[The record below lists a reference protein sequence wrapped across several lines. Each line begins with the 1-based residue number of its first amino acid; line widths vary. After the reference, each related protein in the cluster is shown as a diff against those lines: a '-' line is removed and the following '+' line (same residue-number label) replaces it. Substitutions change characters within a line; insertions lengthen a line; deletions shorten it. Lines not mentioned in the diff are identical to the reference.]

1 MKSLLSSR
9 VLRALIWSVAFV
21 AAIGGA
27 AMLMSRTAGRLL
39 VDEAEHAALQYAGF
53 IAGAVPK
60 LSLLFDQGSL
70 EPETLTELRRL
81 HHMGDVFRFQLF
93 DRDGRAL
100 LSSEDLAAQEPRVGQ
115 GGQALGQEHPNT
127 HVSAIV
133 LGGRN
138 FIELHGADDE
148 DDDDAPGAGETA
160 HPPVY
165 SEAYVPVMAG
175 DRVLGVVEVYV
186 DQTGHAARIR
196 AAFAKVSAIV
206 VALLLAIGGAMGAQ
220 AWQRLAER
228 RRTQQRMRYLA
239 EHDPLSGALNRASF
253 QQALEQAGWRH
264 GKGGAGFAVLCID
277 LDHFKEI
284 NDARGHAAGDEVL
297 RQAAARLAA
306 LVRHGDLVARL
317 GGDEFAI
324 LQSAVNS
331 PEDVGRLAQRVV
343 DAIALP
349 FELSGHTLLC
359 GASVGAA
366 RFGVDAQAVDELL
379 HKADVAMYRA
389 KTGGRNCFSFYDPA
403 LDRELAER
411 RSLAQDLRSAL
422 ADGHLSL
429 HYQPLWAN
437 DGTTLLGYEALMRW
451 RHPQRGMVPPAEFI
465 PLAEQTGQIEALGAW
480 ALQRACLEAASW
492 PAPLHVAVN
501 LSAAQFRPTHDLVR
515 VVERALE
522 VAGLSA
528 ARLELEITE
537 SLLMSGTDEVLRTL
551 GGLSAMGVRIAM
563 DDFGTGYSSLA
574 YLWRFPFDKIKIDRA
589 FTSSLVH
596 DAKVALI
603 VRSIV
608 SLAHAMGMRVNA
620 EGVETEPQMAMLQ
633 SLGCDELQGY
643 LLGRPGPAEALD
655 HRKVEAVNTEA

>member
-228 RRTQQRMRYLA
+228 R
-239 EHDPLSGALNRASF
+239 
-253 QQALEQAGWRH
+253 
-264 GKGGAGFAVLCID
+264 
-277 LDHFKEI
+277 
-284 NDARGHAAGDEVL
+284 
-297 RQAAARLAA
+297 
-306 LVRHGDLVARL
+306 
-317 GGDEFAI
+317 
-324 LQSAVNS
+324 
-331 PEDVGRLAQRVV
+331 
-343 DAIALP
+343 
-349 FELSGHTLLC
+349 
-359 GASVGAA
+359 
-366 RFGVDAQAVDELL
+366 
-379 HKADVAMYRA
+379 
-389 KTGGRNCFSFYDPA
+389 
-403 LDRELAER
+403 
-411 RSLAQDLRSAL
+411 
-422 ADGHLSL
+422 
-429 HYQPLWAN
+429 
-437 DGTTLLGYEALMRW
+437 
-451 RHPQRGMVPPAEFI
+451 
-465 PLAEQTGQIEALGAW
+465 
-480 ALQRACLEAASW
+480 
-492 PAPLHVAVN
+492 
-501 LSAAQFRPTHDLVR
+501 
-515 VVERALE
+515 
-522 VAGLSA
+522 
-528 ARLELEITE
+528 
-537 SLLMSGTDEVLRTL
+537 
-551 GGLSAMGVRIAM
+551 
-563 DDFGTGYSSLA
+563 
-574 YLWRFPFDKIKIDRA
+574 
-589 FTSSLVH
+589 
-596 DAKVALI
+596 
-603 VRSIV
+603 
-608 SLAHAMGMRVNA
+608 
-620 EGVETEPQMAMLQ
+620 
-633 SLGCDELQGY
+633 
-643 LLGRPGPAEALD
+643 
-655 HRKVEAVNTEA
+655 